1 MEMDGAPAT
10 GSARQ
15 AWRVRRPG
23 DLMRLQGAERQ
34 GDTFLLTRD
43 GDDVQRIFALPDGE
57 ARATLGRD
65 PGCTVA
71 VPWDPAVSR
80 LHAEVGRLGGSWVVV
95 DDGLSRNG
103 TFVNGHRVTSRAALA
118 DGDIIRIG
126 TTTLEFREPGA
137 PAEESTVVTDPLVPV
152 GLTPAQRRVLV
163 ALARPYARGR
173 AYAVP
178 ASNRDIAEE
187 LVVTVDA
194 VKATLRALF
203 VKFGVTGLPQ
213 NRKRAGLVER
223 ALDTGVIGERD
234 LLDG

>member
-1 MEMDGAPAT
+1 MGMNGVPAT

-23 DLMRLQGAERQ
+23 DLMRLQGAERR
-34 GDTFLLTRD
+34 GGTFLLTRD

-57 ARATLGRD
+57 RRATLGRD
-65 PGCTVA
+65 PDCTVA

-80 LHAEVGRLGGSWVVV
+80 LHAEVGRLGGSWIVV

-103 TFVNGHRVTSRAALA
+103 TFVNGHRVTSRATLA
-118 DGDIIRIG
+118 DGDVIRIG
-126 TTTLEFREPGA
+126 TTVLEFHEPGA
-137 PAEESTVVTDPLVPV
+137 PTAESTVVTDPVAPV
-152 GLTPAQRRVLV
+152 ELTPAQRRVLI

-194 VKATLRALF
+194 VKTTLRALF
-203 VKFGVTGLPQ
+203 VKFGVAGLPQ